1 MPAMRA
7 AEIELT
13 LPRSLTTI
21 GQGTVSFT
29 VEIVGNRY
37 RSWDRVCRVE
47 NLGDAG
53 DFRFQQGGIA
63 AVAIPGELV
72 GRLLLGLHFEEPR
85 SGRRLTGSCPLEI
98 RRYGDLKVH
107 IDARGQEAGDGVIYQ
122 PIEVSDSDS
131 AALAIVEGE
140 VRLPVVLHD
149 EPLRGTL
156 PLSVLTSRQRLV
168 RLRQR
173 EGGVAR
179 MLSLHVGA
187 AAVVGRCYAS
197 QLRPEAR
204 RRLEAAGQSKVHW
217 VTHWDDPQINQ
228 ISALLRFRSA
238 GDEPRLE
245 VSNLT
250 DYSSAGQT
258 LELARDSGEFRRVD
272 AGADCEISLDEGRV
286 LQLAVGEGVRRR
298 ELVRFIHEEVAVG
311 GVACPLIRT
320 ERAVFPFPPDTED
333 ARLVRFLGAWLPI
346 KLGDLRD
353 LLDLEESELT
363 IRFPDQE
370 LRLALAYDPHR
381 RQVTVASNEDLTRGL
396 D

>member
-1 MPAMRA
+1 MT

-21 GQGTVSFT
+21 GQGTVSYT

-53 DFRFQQGGIA
+53 DFRFQHGGIA

-72 GRLLLGLHFEEPR
+72 GRLLLGLRFEEPS
-85 SGRRLTGSCPLEI
+85 SGRRLIGNCPLEI
-98 RRYGDLKVH
+98 RRYGDFKVH
-107 IDARGQEAGDGVIYQ
+107 IDARGQEAGDGIIYQ
-122 PIEVSDSDS
+122 PIELGEGDSG
-131 AALAIVEGE
+131 ALAIVEGE
-140 VRLPVVLHD
+140 VRLPVQLHE
-149 EPLRGTL
+149 EPLRGSL
-156 PLSVLTSRQRLV
+156 PLSVLTARERLI
-168 RLRQR
+168 RLQQR
-173 EGGVAR
+173 EDGVAR

-204 RRLEAAGQSKVHW
+204 QRLEGVGQTKVHW

-228 ISALLRFRSA
+228 VSALLRFRSA

-245 VSNLT
+245 VKNLT

-258 LELARDSGEFRRVD
+258 LELARDSGDFRQVD
-272 AGADCEISLDEGRV
+272 PGEECEISLDEGRV

-320 ERAVFPFPPDTED
+320 ERAVFPFPPDAED

-346 KLGDLRD
+346 KLRDLRG
-353 LLDLEESELT
+353 LLALEETELL
-363 IRFPDQE
+363 IQFRDQE
-370 LRLALAYDPHR
+370 LRLALAFDR
-381 RQVTVASNEDLTRGL
+381 RRKQITVSSNEDLTRGL